1 MQSLTPS
8 SNSHVYGQVPI
19 GWSVRDAEALEHHG
33 CIALKR
39 DVPNPYHMT
48 RIECVSA
55 ASLPSFLI
63 PRWPQNG
70 IRDRRRQ
77 KLVLG
82 LGREAC
88 IGAAEAPGK
97 AVDLGDVYMQRAQ
110 EVVQREP
117 CHGH

>member
-1 MQSLTPS
+1 
-8 SNSHVYGQVPI
+8 
-19 GWSVRDAEALEHHG
+19 
-33 CIALKR
+33 
-39 DVPNPYHMT
+39 MT
-48 RIECVSA
+48 RVVCVSD
-55 ASLPSFLI
+55 ASLPSFPI

-77 KLVLG
+77 ELILR
-82 LGREAC
+82 LGRESC
-88 IGAAEAPGK
+88 VGAAETPGK